1 MRKFYCLSAIGLLL
15 AASATPT
22 VAQTPE
28 TQPVQPV
35 QSSVQPS
42 VQPWAAQSPQQPAA
56 VDRAVQLA
64 QSASRDERVR
74 ALIQYAIN
82 LNRSKN
88 LARMAAERANGGL
101 SVYQADSSMHGPSE
115 ESPYVDNGDGTY
127 TFTFTG
133 GVPGFTTP
141 TVESVVT
148 VDTTTWTVSVDYNGP
163 IRSSAAGQP
172 Q

>member
-1 MRKFYCLSAIGLLL
+1 MRKFHYCSVIAFLMAVSV
-15 AASATPT
+15 TPA
-22 VAQTPE
+22 VAQTRAQTQSIQAQPIQAQPIQAQPE
-28 TQPVQPV
+28 
-35 QSSVQPS
+35 SGSI
-42 VQPWAAQSPQQPAA
+42 
-56 VDRAVQLA
+56 DRSIRLA

-88 LARMAAERANGGL
+88 LARMAAERENGGL

-127 TFTFTG
+127 TFTFMG
-133 GVPGFTTP
+133 GKPGFTTP

-148 VDTTTWTVSVDYNGP
+148 VDTNTWIVTVDYNGP
-163 IRSSAAGQP
+163 IRSSASEQP
-172 Q
+172 R